1 MEKVYIALFSCCVT
15 RAIHLELVE
24 DLSAA
29 AFRRCLRRF
38 TARCGTPALFVSDNA
53 KTFQAT
59 EKALN
64 ELFDHPET
72 QADLER
78 MRIEW
83 KFNLERAPWC
93 GDSLNEWSRLLKIVC
108 ERHWEMPD
116 CLMRSY

>member
-15 RAIHLELVE
+15 RAVRLELVE

-38 TARCGTPALFVSDNA
+38 TAKNGMPSLIVSDNA

-64 ELFDHPET
+64 ELFNHPE
-72 QADLER
+72 
-78 MRIEW
+78 I
-83 KFNLERAPWC
+83 
-93 GDSLNEWSRLLKIVC
+93 
-108 ERHWEMPD
+108 
-116 CLMRSY
+116 